1 MFKKEISVKWLFLE
15 IVEYDLSCECGSVG
29 LSEGLLIHRLS
40 VRFNLKPE
48 NSNSHGFE
56 LRRALIKGTKLLLKV
71 IKAIISIKVKTKT
84 L

>member
-56 LRRALIKGTKLLLKV
+56 LRRALIKGTKLL
-71 IKAIISIKVKTKT
+71 KAIISIKVKTKT